1 MSNIRSGIEKR
12 ARKAIVQ
19 YAFLRWEN
27 AVIIGMVMLLMFFLP
42 QPFAGWPIWGWT
54 ALGVLG
60 VAAMVFSS
68 LTDLE
73 TNAKVQLDLFQE
85 RFNPRKVQDV
95 ELRNEVEKAL
105 EYQRRIE
112 AYIGKQRAGVLRDR
126 LEDTAGQ
133 LADWV
138 GNIYQLALRLDA
150 YRHDPLLAQERA
162 TVPKELEALTS
173 RESLE
178 KNQEVK
184 QQLDAVIE
192 SKRKQMESLAALNS
206 RMEQA
211 ELQLEQSNTAL
222 ATVYSQAQL
231 ISAQDIESG
240 RSDRLR
246 QDIQDQIARLN
257 DLVSSINEVYDYQG
271 PGVS

>member
-1 MSNIRSGIEKR
+1 MSNNRSTVEKK
-12 ARKAIVQ
+12 ARRAIVQ
-19 YAFLRWEN
+19 YAFFRWEN
-27 AVIIGMVMLLMFFLP
+27 AAIIGAVMLLTFFLP
-42 QPFAGWPIWGWT
+42 KPFGWWPLWGWA
-54 ALGVLG
+54 ALGFVGVLAI
-60 VAAMVFSS
+60 VISS
-68 LTDLE
+68 LTDVD
-73 TNAKVQLDLFQE
+73 TNTKVQLDMFQE
-85 RFNPRKVQDV
+85 RFNPRKVLDSQ
-95 ELRNEVEKAL
+95 LRQEVETGL

-112 AYIGKQRAGVLRDR
+112 AYISKQRAGVLRDR
-126 LEDTAGQ
+126 LQDTARQ
-133 LADWV
+133 IADWI

-162 TVPKELEALTS
+162 SVPKELEALAA
-173 RESLE
+173 RRNLE
-178 KNQEVK
+178 ANQEVK
-184 QQLDAVIE
+184 KQLDAVIE
-192 SKRKQMESLAALNS
+192 SKRKQWESLSALNS

-222 ATVYSQAQL
+222 ATVYSQVQL

-271 PGVS
+271 TGF